1 MGAFCCFKAKNGS
14 NINSQSD
21 RRGNKFDDS
30 VN

>member
-14 NINSQSD
+14 NINSKSD

-30 VN
+30 G